1 MGESV
6 EMRMADTEHVLPSW
20 GLESLARL
28 VTEGANMEPEKVGSA
43 KSLHLLLQHQ
53 PVETQKHGPAEH

>member
-1 MGESV
+1 
-6 EMRMADTEHVLPSW
+6 MADTERVLPSW